1 MPPSD
6 FVHLHVHTH
15 YSLLDGA
22 CRLDEL
28 FEAAG
33 RFGMPALAITDH
45 GNMFGAVEFYESALK
60 AGLKPILGYEAYVA
74 PGSRADRDA
83 RAGESA
89 HHLTLL
95 ARDLHGYHNLI
106 KLASSAYLEGFY
118 YKPRIDKE
126 LLAAHSEGLVALTGC
141 LSGQLSRRFLA
152 DDHEGARRVLDQ
164 WLDIFGR
171 EHVFVEL
178 QDTGIPEQRKVIAG
192 LVALAKEVEVPVVAT
207 NDVHYLRPEDSR
219 AHDILLCIN
228 TGKFVDDPDRM
239 RFTTN
244 EYYFKSPEEMAQTFR
259 EIPEAITNTRRVADL
274 CTLELFFD
282 EKHLPH
288 VQAGEDTGGLSA
300 LAFLRQKCEEG
311 ARQHYGELTPAVR
324 DRLDRE
330 LGVIERKAY
339 ASYFLIVADY
349 VNYARERGIPVGPG
363 RGSAAACLVAYCL
376 GITSIDPLKYDLM
389 MEIFLDD
396 KRRELPDIDVDFCQD
411 GREEVI
417 RYVREKYG
425 EDKVAQII
433 TFGTMKARAV
443 VRDVARALRV
453 SFEQADAL
461 AKKIPATLGITLKEA
476 LAQDAQLR
484 RQYDSDPTVHEL
496 FEVAFRLEGLAR
508 HASTHAAG
516 VVIADR
522 PLTEYAPLCKYN
534 ENVATQYDMDSLER
548 IGLFKFD
555 FLGLRT
561 LSTLQ
566 RAVEIIEARRGERID
581 LDALDLEDQAT
592 YEMLSRGEA
601 SGVFQMESS
610 GFRDLLEK
618 MKPDRFDDLIA
629 LNALYRPGP
638 LKAGVV
644 DTFVARKH
652 GRETPTYEH
661 PLLEEI
667 LGETHGVIA
676 YQGQVMRIVNRLGDV
691 DLADAYTLTKAI
703 SKKHEDVIN
712 SNHDDF
718 IRGAVAKGIS
728 SESAE
733 KIFEHILFFGG
744 YGFKKCHSTCYA
756 LIAYQ
761 TAYLKAHY
769 PAEFMAALMTFEMGD
784 SDKLTQY
791 LQEAKR
797 MGLKVLP
804 PDVNESDRD
813 FTVVADDTIRFG
825 LQAVKGIG
833 GKAVEAIV
841 AVRREEG
848 GFRSLHQFCE
858 VVDHRQVHK
867 SVIEGLIKC
876 GAFDSLGARRAQL
889 LAALEGAM
897 RTGERVQA
905 DRRIGQMNIFE
916 ALGDGSASAPTKL
929 PDVPEFPE
937 PMLLTFEK
945 ETLGFYLSSHPLT
958 QYEHLLHRFA
968 TATAEDLANQP
979 AGERV
984 VVGGMI
990 TKVTG
995 LTIRNGPQKGKRMAR
1010 LTMEDLTGPFE
1021 AVIFPRLYEPS
1032 RDLFHK
1038 DAIVFLDGVA
1048 DVGRDL
1054 PSIKVNDVV
1063 PIAQAE
1069 ARLADHVIINLD
1081 CVGLAEDTLD
1091 RLKAVL
1097 EQHPGSCP
1105 VLLRFLGHDRR
1116 ATTVRAGSGLAVAW
1130 SPELAHELEGLVG
1143 TEHVLVTGRP
1153 GGDGEDLP

>member
-1 MPPSD
+1 MANSD

-22 CRLDEL
+22 CRLEEL
-28 FEAAG
+28 FEAAKK
-33 RFGMPALAITDH
+33 FGMPALTITDH
-45 GNMFGAVEFYESALK
+45 GNMFGAIEFYEGALR
-60 AGLKPILGYEAYVA
+60 AGLKPIIGYEAYVA
-74 PGSRADRDA
+74 PGSRFDREA
-83 RAGESA
+83 RGGEPAS

-95 ARDLHGYHNLI
+95 ARNTQGYHNLI
-106 KLASSAYLEGFY
+106 KLASAAYLEGFY
-118 YKPRIDKE
+118 YRPRIDKE
-126 LLAAHSEGLVALTGC
+126 ILTQHAEGLVALTGC
-141 LSGQLSRRFLA
+141 LSSELSRLLLA
-152 DDHEGARRVLDQ
+152 DDYDGARRALRQ
-164 WLDIFGR
+164 WLDIFGA

-178 QDTGIPEQRKVIAG
+178 QDTGIPEQRKVIRGA
-192 LVALAKEVEVPVVAT
+192 VALAKDLEVPVVAT
-207 NDVHYLRPEDSR
+207 NDVHYLRPEDAR
-219 AHDILLCIN
+219 AHDILLCVN

-239 RFTTN
+239 RFAN
-244 EYYFKSPEEMAQTFR
+244 DQYYFKSPEEMAEAFR
-259 EIPEAITNTRRVADL
+259 EVPEAVTNTRRVADL
-274 CTLELFFD
+274 CALELFFE
-282 EKHLPH
+282 EKHLPRI
-288 VQAGEDTGGLSA
+288 QASQEMTNTA
-300 LAFLRQKCEEG
+300 YLRRLCEEG
-311 ARQHYGELTPAVR
+311 SRRRYGEVTPAVGE
-324 DRLDRE
+324 RLERE
-330 LGVIERKAY
+330 LGIIERIGY

-349 VNYARERGIPVGPG
+349 VNYARDRGIPVGPG
-363 RGSAAACLVAYCL
+363 RGSAAACLVAYVL
-376 GITSIDPLKYDLM
+376 GINNIDPMKYDLM
-389 MEIFLDD
+389 MEIFLDE

-433 TFGTMKARAV
+433 TFGTMRARAV

-453 SFEQADAL
+453 PFEQADRL

-476 LAQDAQLR
+476 LAQDTELR
-484 RQYDSDPTVHEL
+484 HEYESDPTVHEL
-496 FEVAFRLEGLAR
+496 FEIAFRLEGLAR

-516 VVIADR
+516 VVIADK
-522 PLTEYAPLCKYN
+522 PLVDYTPLYQYN
-534 ENVATQYDMDSLER
+534 DSVATQYAMESLER

-581 LDALDLEDQAT
+581 LDALDMADQAT

-601 SGVFQMESS
+601 TGVFQMESS

-618 MKPDRFDDLIA
+618 MKPDRFDDLVA

-676 YQGQVMRIVNRLGDV
+676 YQGQVMRIVSRLGDI

-703 SKKHEDVIN
+703 SKKQEDVIN

-718 IRGAVAKGIS
+718 VKGAVAKGIS
-728 SESAE
+728 RDSAE
-733 KIFEHILFFGG
+733 KIFEHILYFGG

-769 PAEFMAALMTFEMGD
+769 PAEFMAALMTYEMGD

-791 LQEAKR
+791 LQEARR
-797 MGLKVLP
+797 MGLRVLP
-804 PDVNESDRD
+804 PDVNESDKD
-813 FTVVADDTIRFG
+813 FTVVADDTVRFG
-825 LQAVKGIG
+825 LQAVKGVG
-833 GKAVEAIV
+833 GKAVEAIL
-841 AVRREEG
+841 AARQQEG

-867 SVIEGLIKC
+867 AVIESLVKC
-876 GAFDSLGARRAQL
+876 GAFDSLAARRAQL
-889 LAALEGAM
+889 LAALDGAM
-897 RTGERVQA
+897 RAGERVQA
-905 DRRIGQMNIFE
+905 DRRIGQMNIFDQL
-916 ALGDGSASAPTKL
+916 ADGTTVAEPPQL

-937 PMLLTFEK
+937 PRLLAFEK
-945 ETLGFYLSSHPLT
+945 ETLGFYLSSHPLA
-958 QYEHLLHRFA
+958 QYEHLLKRFA
-968 TATAEDLANQP
+968 TATAEDLAERP
-979 AGERV
+979 PGERV
-984 VVGGMI
+984 VVGGMV

-995 LTIRNGPQKGKRMAR
+995 MTIRNGANKGKRMAR
-1010 LTMEDLTGPFE
+1010 LAVEDLTGSFE
-1021 AVIFPRLYEPS
+1021 AVIFPRLYESS
-1032 RDLFHK
+1032 RSLFRK
-1038 DAIVFLDGVA
+1038 DAILFLDGVT

-1054 PSIKVNDVV
+1054 PSIKANDIV
-1063 PIAQAE
+1063 PVTQAE
-1069 ARLADHVIINLD
+1069 ARLADHVVIDLD

-1097 EQHPGSCP
+1097 QQYPGSCP
-1105 VLLRFLGHDRR
+1105 VRLRFIGHDRQV
-1116 ATTVRAGSGLAVAW
+1116 TTVRVGSGLAVSW
-1130 SPELAHELEGLVG
+1130 SEELAHQLRNLVG
-1143 TEHVLVTGRP
+1143 AEHVLVTGRQ
-1153 GGDGEDLP
+1153 DEVVL